1 MPRWENLAVEFTP
14 SELELLAREAAE
26 CGLTLAE
33 FIHDAALGRSVEV
46 LAAAAQTRAAMGPGP
61 RFNRLT

>member
-46 LAAAAQTRAAMGPGP
+46 LAAAAQARAAMPAGP